1 MRQELDEALVR
12 DFPMLYSGR
21 RGDPRNT
28 LMCFGFECSDGWE
41 PLIRELSAKLE
52 ALIGQLPEGERAQY
66 NAIQVK
72 EKFGGLRFYLSRGTD
87 EMFDLTNEA
96 ESASYKVCEGCGAPG
111 TRRTGGWI
119 RVLCDACESK
129 KD

>member
-1 MRQELDEALVR
+1 MRDCGLAWFEEPVLRSTLTLCLLVFALT
-12 DFPMLYSGR
+12 FPGR
-21 RGDPRNT
+21 NR
-28 LMCFGFECSDGWE
+28 FIVS
-41 PLIRELSAKLE
+41 KLE

-119 RVLCDACESK
+119 RVLCDSCESK